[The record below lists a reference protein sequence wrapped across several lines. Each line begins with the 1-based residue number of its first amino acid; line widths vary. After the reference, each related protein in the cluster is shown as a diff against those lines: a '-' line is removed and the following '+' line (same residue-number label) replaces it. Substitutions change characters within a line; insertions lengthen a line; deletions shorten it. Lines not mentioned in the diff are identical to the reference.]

1 MTWERRTAT
10 VPRARAKR
18 NPPLDG
24 SSLRPGSS
32 ERKQTVQVPV
42 LACLVLLAF
51 FPRSIGVSG
60 QQPPEAVSPLW
71 HFEAG
76 G

>member
-1 MTWERRTAT
+1 MR
-10 VPRARAKR
+10 
-18 NPPLDG
+18 
-24 SSLRPGSS
+24 SS
-32 ERKQTVQVPV
+32 ERKQTVQIPL
-42 LACLVLLAF
+42 LATCLVLFALLA
-51 FPRSIGVSG
+51 RSIGFSG